1 MSDTNNDKSKFKLII
16 IITLIAVVFISAGI
30 YIGYFQNNKRIIGKA
45 IDNIKTDITK
55 YYLPEYDNLSKFDT
69 FTMNN
74 DIKFNILY

>member
-16 IITLIAVVFISAGI
+16 IITLIASVVLISAGI

-55 YYLPEYDNLSKFDT
+55 Y
-69 FTMNN
+69 
-74 DIKFNILY
+74 

>member
-1 MSDTNNDKSKFKLII
+1 MRSEIMSDTNNDKSKFKLII

-55 YYLPEYDNLSKFDT
+55 YYLP
-69 FTMNN
+69 
-74 DIKFNILY
+74 